1 MIYLQDHMVIAS
13 FVKPKPSS
21 AFNVWFI
28 NLKPVRLKDVRCCLI
43 AYLEEGPL
51 SSKLKLYM
59 LLKKFNIDLVQVK

>member
-1 MIYLQDHMVIAS
+1 MVIAS

-28 NLKPVRLKDVRCCLI
+28 NLKPVRLKDVWCCLI

-51 SSKLKLYM
+51 RSNLKFYM
-59 LLKKFNIDLVQVK
+59 LLKKINIDPVQVK